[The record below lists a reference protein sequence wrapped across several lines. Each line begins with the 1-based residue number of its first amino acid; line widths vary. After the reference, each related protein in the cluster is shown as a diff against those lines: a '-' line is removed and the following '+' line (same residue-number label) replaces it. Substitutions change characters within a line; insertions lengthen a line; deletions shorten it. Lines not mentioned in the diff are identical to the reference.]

1 MWNIVDSLVLFLGF
15 CFLILEVLILTNI
28 LSPASVAIKLF
39 FSILNLLF
47 FIKLISFIRGFK
59 EMGFLIRTIIVVA
72 GDIVYFLI
80 VLVLFIAMIAFSSK
94 YFLKNFC

>member
-1 MWNIVDSLVLFLGF
+1 M
-15 CFLILEVLILTNI
+15 TNI
-28 LSPASVAIKLF
+28 LSPANVATKLF
-39 FSILNLLF
+39 FSILNLFF

-59 EMGFLIRTIIVVA
+59 EMGFLIRTIIVVT

-94 YFLKNFC
+94 HFFKKFVLKNIISSN